1 MRLIHTSGFSQQER
15 KQWKATIFANL
26 LNAFQCVQG
35 CMDEHEVDLANKEN
49 QVRKGDLSL
58 TSSSP
63 TY

>member
-1 MRLIHTSGFSQQER
+1 
-15 KQWKATIFANL
+15 
-26 LNAFQCVQG
+26 
-35 CMDEHEVDLANKEN
+35 MDEHEVDLANKEN